1 MWTNERSCHKWIY
14 IFHYITNDHYR
25 YDYVYLMKYNSE
37 SFKRFKEFK
46 NKVEKKIGKSIM
58 ILQSN
63 LGGEYFS

>member
-1 MWTNERSCHKWIY
+1 
-14 IFHYITNDHYR
+14 
-25 YDYVYLMKYNSE
+25 MKYNSE

-63 LGGEYFS
+63 LGGEYLS